1 MRQRTAGRRQA
12 SSRVGRMG
20 PGSLGARLLTVL
32 LVPIIGLQVFAFR
45 EVQGHNR
52 SAASAA
58 QVSARVALL
67 QYSGQLIVP
76 LYVELTAT
84 DGIAQGEQ
92 LGLSRNVLTEA
103 VGLNFI
109 DMINTARAQLDE
121 SLDGLATAWPDERLP
136 SGVTLGEE
144 VAEIRLDLAR
154 VRAQFDA
161 A

>member
-1 MRQRTAGRRQA
+1 M
-12 SSRVGRMG
+12 
-20 PGSLGARLLTVL
+20 L

-109 DMINTARAQLDE
+109 DMINTTRGPSSMKA
-121 SLDGLATAWPDERLP
+121 STAWRPRGP
-136 SGVTLGEE
+136 TSACPQG
-144 VAEIRLDLAR
+144 
-154 VRAQFDA
+154 
-161 A
+161 

>member
-1 MRQRTAGRRQA
+1 MTEQEEATMRQRTAGRRQA

-103 VGLNFI
+103 VGL
-109 DMINTARAQLDE
+109 
-121 SLDGLATAWPDERLP
+121 
-136 SGVTLGEE
+136 
-144 VAEIRLDLAR
+144 
-154 VRAQFDA
+154 
-161 A
+161 